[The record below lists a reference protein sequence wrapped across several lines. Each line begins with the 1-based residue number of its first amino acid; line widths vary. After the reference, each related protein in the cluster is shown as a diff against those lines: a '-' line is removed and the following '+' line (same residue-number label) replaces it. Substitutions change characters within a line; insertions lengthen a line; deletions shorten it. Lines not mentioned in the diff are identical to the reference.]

1 MSKYIRLFFN
11 RKKKATSTMARA
23 IEIVVC
29 LQREAIIFIQGI
41 MSLSTNGVTL
51 ISVKD
56 YEHRVDVTSI
66 NDGVYIAAILTTNS
80 VVYRKFL
87 KKGYI
92 TPKYKSLYT
101 TISKSTTLRLLL
113 FFITQIEHIITK
125 YIVHILI

>member
-1 MSKYIRLFFN
+1 
-11 RKKKATSTMARA
+11 MARA

-29 LQREAIIFIQGI
+29 LQREAIIFIQSI
-41 MSLSTNGVTL
+41 MSPSTNGVTL